1 MSNKKKNKFL
11 KKLTFLLFWIL
22 SITFLVLNNESIVF
36 EKYFT
41 GVVNSLSL
49 RYLLFLFLIS
59 VWYTLGSK
67 RFFLNLL
74 FLIGFP
80 LYVLF
85 WIIPRYIFVKKYWIM
100 IYSCFQ
106 AILYNIIHYKLQLIK
121 LVLFTCGLVL
131 VFKTN
136 VKPILYIVLVSQLF
150 LLIVLIIEKFKVAC
164 RPANY
169 FMINDDFSTLDEEDK
184 KAYCDKI
191 IRKVY
196 PEIVDDQNI
205 NKEKQLNKIEVL
217 VVTGI
222 AAAFLSSRL
231 RDFLSRRTYII
242 LFFLKTLTAFVFAW
256 FLLAL
261 MNYTLYKAS
270 YSEYILQIFPQFYH
284 FIFYTFHS
292 MLHGGI
298 QEIIPSGA
306 VAHIINIIAPI
317 ISLLFTGILLTIYIS
332 VKSDQYQVDV
342 KKVIP
347 FIEMVL
353 ERLKKLLLDNYQLT
367 MEEALSFLESN
378 KSIFCSTIKAIKKIT

>member
-11 KKLTFLLFWIL
+11 IKLTSLLFWIIG
-22 SITFLVLNNESIVF
+22 ITFLVINNESIVL
-36 EKYFT
+36 EKYLT

-67 RFFLNLL
+67 KFFLNLL

-85 WIIPRYIFVKKYWIM
+85 WIIPKYIFVKKYWII
-100 IYSCFQ
+100 IYSCIQ
-106 AILYNIIHYKLQLIK
+106 TILYNIIHYKLQLIK

-131 VFKTN
+131 VFRTN

-164 RPANY
+164 RPANF
-169 FMINDDFSTLDEEDK
+169 FMINDFSTLDEEDK
-184 KAYCDKI
+184 KAYCDKL
-191 IRKVY
+191 IRKNY
-196 PEIVDDQNI
+196 TEIVDDQNI
-205 NKEKQLNKIEVL
+205 NNVKQLNRIERL
-217 VVTGI
+217 VVTGS
-222 AAAFLSSRL
+222 AVAFLSSRL
-231 RDFLSRRTYII
+231 KDFLSRRTYII
-242 LFFLKTLTAFVFAW
+242 LFFLRILTAFVFAW
-256 FLLAL
+256 FLLTL

-270 YSEYILQIFPQFYH
+270 YSEYTLQIFPQFYH

-298 QEIIPSGA
+298 QEIIPTGA
-306 VAHIINIIAPI
+306 VAHTINIIAPI

-347 FIEMVL
+347 FLEMFL
-353 ERLKKLLLDNYQLT
+353 ERIKKLLLDNYQLS
-367 MEEALSFLESN
+367 MEEAQSFMESN

>member
-1 MSNKKKNKFL
+1 
-11 KKLTFLLFWIL
+11 
-22 SITFLVLNNESIVF
+22 
-36 EKYFT
+36 
-41 GVVNSLSL
+41 
-49 RYLLFLFLIS
+49 
-59 VWYTLGSK
+59 
-67 RFFLNLL
+67 
-74 FLIGFP
+74 
-80 LYVLF
+80 
-85 WIIPRYIFVKKYWIM
+85 M
-100 IYSCFQ
+100 IYSCIQ

-205 NKEKQLNKIEVL
+205 NKEKQLNKIEEL

-231 RDFLSRRTYII
+231 KDFLSRRTYII

-270 YSEYILQIFPQFYH
+270 YSEYTLQIFPNSIILFFIH
-284 FIFYTFHS
+284 FTQCCMVVSRKSFH
-292 MLHGGI
+292 
-298 QEIIPSGA
+298 QE
-306 VAHIINIIAPI
+306 
-317 ISLLFTGILLTIYIS
+317 
-332 VKSDQYQVDV
+332 Q
-342 KKVIP
+342 
-347 FIEMVL
+347 
-353 ERLKKLLLDNYQLT
+353 
-367 MEEALSFLESN
+367 
-378 KSIFCSTIKAIKKIT
+378 